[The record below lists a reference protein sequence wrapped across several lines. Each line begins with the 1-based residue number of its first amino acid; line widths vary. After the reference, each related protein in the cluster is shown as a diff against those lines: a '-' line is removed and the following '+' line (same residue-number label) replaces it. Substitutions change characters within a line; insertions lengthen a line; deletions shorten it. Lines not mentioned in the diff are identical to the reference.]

1 MSTANDR
8 PSLLLETR
16 RDWLAGAI
24 VERQWQLQPDL
35 AVRYDEPARL
45 KSVRDTGY
53 TLSYLAHAIQ
63 VGEQSLFVEYVA
75 WLKVL
80 LTRQNVP
87 IDDLAENLRVMRE
100 VLPRTLPPKEATAAV
115 ALLTAS
121 LDHLPHMPSSLPSFL
136 DGSAPYG
143 SLARRY
149 LAHLLTGERH
159 QAAQLI
165 LAAVAEGVLVRDI
178 YLHVF
183 QPCLHEI
190 GRLWQ
195 LNEISVA
202 QEHFCTAATQL
213 IMAQLYPQ
221 IFATP
226 RSNRRLVAAC
236 VGQELHEV
244 GLRMVADLF
253 ELEGWDTYYLG
264 ANTPLKSIAAAVSE
278 QSAHVLAISATMTY
292 HLRDVADLIA
302 FVRGREPGAHVKIL
316 VGGYPFN
323 TAGNL
328 WRTIG
333 ADGYAPDAVSAIAVA
348 NRLLVEN

>member
-8 PSLLLETR
+8 PSFFLETR

-24 VERQWQLQPDL
+24 VERQWQLQPEL
-35 AVRYDEPARL
+35 SARYDEPARL

-63 VGEQSLFVEYVA
+63 AGEQTLFLEYIG
-75 WLKVL
+75 WLKIL

-87 IDDLAENLRVMRE
+87 IEDLAQNLRVMRD

-121 LDHLPHMPSSLPSFL
+121 IEHLPHMPSSLPSFL
-136 DGSAPYG
+136 DGSSPQAD
-143 SLARRY
+143 LARRF
-149 LAHLLTGERH
+149 LSHLLKGERQ
-159 QAAQLI
+159 QAGRLI
-165 LAAVAEGVLVRDI
+165 LAAVAEGVEVRDI

-183 QPCLHEI
+183 QPCLREI

-213 IMAQLYPQ
+213 IMSQLYPY

-226 RSNRRLVAAC
+226 RLNRRLVAAC
-236 VGQELHEV
+236 VGHELHEV

-253 ELEGWDTYYLG
+253 ELDGWDTYYLG
-264 ANTPLKSIAAAVSE
+264 ANTPLESIAAAVSQ
-278 QSAHVLAISATMTY
+278 QSAHVLAISATMTF
-292 HLRDVADLIA
+292 HLPAVTDLIA
-302 FVRGREPGAHVKIL
+302 FVRKREPGSHVKIL

-323 TAGNL
+323 TAPNL
-328 WRTIG
+328 WRTLG
-333 ADGYAPDAVSAIAVA
+333 ADGYAPDAVAAIATA
-348 NRLLVEN
+348 NRLLLEN

>member
-8 PSLLLETR
+8 SSLLLETR
-16 RDWLAGAI
+16 RDWLAAAV
-24 VERQWQLQPDL
+24 VEQQWQVQPGI
-35 AVRYDEPARL
+35 AARYDESARL
-45 KSVRDTGY
+45 KSVRDAAY

-63 VGEQSLFVEYVA
+63 VGEQALFIEYIG
-75 WLKVL
+75 WLKVIL
-80 LTRQNVP
+80 SRHNVP
-87 IDDLAENLRVMRE
+87 VGDLEQNLRVMRD

-121 LDHLPHMPSSLPSFL
+121 LDHLPHMPSSLPTYL

-143 SLARRY
+143 I
-149 LAHLLTGERH
+149 LAHHYLNHLLKGERH
-159 QAAQLI
+159 QASRLI
-165 LAAVAEGVLVRDI
+165 LAAVAEGVQVRDI

-213 IMAQLYPQ
+213 IMAQLYPH

-226 RSNRRLVAAC
+226 RRNRRLVAAC

-253 ELEGWDTYYLG
+253 EMEGWDTYYLG
-264 ANTPLKSIAAAVSE
+264 AHTPLQSIAAAVSE

-292 HLRDVADLIA
+292 HLPEVADLIA
-302 FVRGREPGAHVKIL
+302 VVRRREPGAHVKIL

-323 TAGNL
+323 AAANL

-348 NRLLVEN
+348 DRLFLKD